1 MINLEIIK
9 NYDKWREHKQINK
22 ALVKKIAKNIL
33 SRFKSFKEIKQ
44 FELSILLTNSEEILT
59 LNKQFR
65 NIEKVTNVLSFPTI
79 ELNWQELNSN
89 NISSKLEFLNDS
101 EYMHLGD
108 IAFCY
113 DVIYNE
119 SCEQDKIFEN
129 HFIHLLI
136 HSILH
141 LIGFDHQNDKEAN
154 IMESLEIEIL
164 SYFGMSSPYN

>member
-1 MINLEIIK
+1 MISVEIIK
-9 NYDKWREHKQINK
+9 NYDKWREHKQVNNI
-22 ALVKKIAKNIL
+22 LVKKIAKNIL
-33 SRFKSFKEIKQ
+33 SRFTSFKKIKQ

-65 NIEKVTNVLSFPTI
+65 NIEKATNVLSFPTI
-79 ELNWQELNSN
+79 ELNWQDLHSN
-89 NISSKLEFLNDS
+89 NITSRLEFLNNS
-101 EYMHLGD
+101 TYMHLGD

-119 SCEQDKIFEN
+119 SYEQNKTFED

-141 LIGFDHQNDKEAN
+141 LIGFDHENDTEAS
-154 IMESLEIEIL
+154 IMENLEIEIL
-164 SYFGMSSPYN
+164 AHFGISSPY